1 MMRRG
6 AVLFVAAA
14 LNIPA
19 AEAGERIYELSGYGG
34 VLILPVPPGWVE
46 ELRRPSDEG
55 PPAINFHGSGRGDFR
70 VFVVPFP
77 GGGADVAGMVRGAAR
92 GIAPLA
98 AEEQIEV
105 KPLGGDMRGYWFGYT
120 DRSLAGTVPPEG
132 EYIYTVQGAALVG
145 DLALTFTVLT
155 NDPKSAAVAATLR
168 MVRGA
173 RYHGGS

>member
-1 MMRRG
+1 MMRRS
-6 AVLFVAAA
+6 AVLLVAGV
-14 LNIPA
+14 LNISA
-19 AEAGERIYELSGYGG
+19 AEAGERIYEMPGYGG
-34 VLILPVPPGWVE
+34 VLILPVPTGWVE

-55 PPAINFHGSGRGDFR
+55 PPAINFHGAGREDFR
-70 VFVVPFP
+70 VFILPFP
-77 GGGADVAGMVRGAAR
+77 GAGADVAGMVRGAAR

-105 KPLGGDMRGYWFGYT
+105 KPLGGDVRGYWFGYT

-155 NDPKSAAVAATLR
+155 NDRRSAAIAAALR

>member
-6 AVLFVAAA
+6 AVLLVAAV
-14 LNIPA
+14 LNISA
-19 AEAGERIYELSGYGG
+19 AEAGERIYELPGYGG

-55 PPAINFHGSGRGDFR
+55 PPAINFHGAGREDFR
-70 VFVVPFP
+70 VFIVPFP
-77 GGGADVAGMVRGAAR
+77 GAGADLAGMVRGAAR

-98 AEEQIEV
+98 AEEQIEIRSF
-105 KPLGGDMRGYWFGYT
+105 GGDVRGYWFRYS

-132 EYIYTVQGAALVG
+132 DYIYTVQGAALVG
-145 DLALTFTVLT
+145 DIALTFTVLT
-155 NDPKSAAVAATLR
+155 NDSRSAAVAATLR